1 MLSQLEEIKS
11 KLDIVEVIG
20 QYVKLQK
27 AGANYKALCPFHK
40 EKIPSFIVSPSR
52 QIFHCFGCNA
62 GGDIV
67 SFLMK
72 IENLEFKEAL
82 KILADKAGVKLV
94 YESPEVNSQKQKII
108 DIS

>member
-40 EKIPSFIVSPSR
+40 EKTPSFIVSPSR
-52 QIFHCFGCNA
+52 QIF
-62 GGDIV
+62 IV
-67 SFLMK
+67 L
-72 IENLEFKEAL
+72 
-82 KILADKAGVKLV
+82 GVFPPDLLLR
-94 YESPEVNSQKQKII
+94 QKKVTII
-108 DIS
+108 